1 MVYLPW
7 ILRTISPDPGTF
19 LSKKRYTLRRVIAP
33 KFDTKECAKMK
44 RWTRMLAI
52 LLSLMMLLSLSACGE
67 KPADPLVRELLGE
80 ETMAIVQK
88 DFPSPLE
95 YYRAVEQRR
104 AQELLS
110 FRNLTEYASAL
121 QDGFT
126 RNEILLSLDHSA
138 LEQDLRDYL
147 TESAGMDLSWLK
159 SLGFGY
165 AVGMQEDLR
174 QVDMILR
181 LNDTDLLSLTGVVD
195 PATMDMFLSVP
206 LLNED
211 WLQFNY
217 LELAERI
224 GAPADLQEL
233 SAAMTFSPE
242 GLSSLILRYH
252 ELVLNNVE
260 KVELTDGTASAG
272 GIENKCSIASV
283 KLEGE
288 DLQRVAKVLL
298 DAAEQ
303 DEELEKL
310 AYFIAGRTEEFYG
323 SEEDFHQ
330 YYVEWIQS
338 TRENL
343 ESTTP
348 EDKDKA
354 SVLMDVYIDPKGE
367 IQGRRLE
374 IHNDGETDALFSY
387 LITRDGDKLGLE
399 SEFSTHSGISS
410 SSGDSHSWSH
420 DNEAAISGSG
430 SLTQE
435 GKLSGS
441 FLIRAHT
448 VDDWDG
454 KREELDIPVF
464 TANVDGSF
472 GREGFLGDVELIPTQ
487 ELLDKACED
496 LGEDTPEPVLGLMR
510 SLTLFAS
517 NRSTQ
522 EKLDLRCV
530 LRSSGKDL
538 LTLTVLGESQEPF
551 AITAPAESVD
561 LDTWVGSI
569 GLATLSKIM
578 NKLMEAGMP
587 SSILNGILG

>member
-1 MVYLPW
+1 M
-7 ILRTISPDPGTF
+7 S
-19 LSKKRYTLRRVIAP
+19 RRVIAP

-88 DFPSPLE
+88 DYLTPLE

-104 AQELLS
+104 AQELMS
-110 FRNLTEYASAL
+110 FRNLTEYATAL
-121 QDGFT
+121 QKGFSRT
-126 RNEILLSLDHSA
+126 ELLLSLDQSA
-138 LEQDLRDYL
+138 LDQELRDYL
-147 TESAGMDLSWLK
+147 TESVGMDLSWLK

-181 LNDTDLLSLTGVVD
+181 LNDTDLLSLTGIVD
-195 PATMDMFLSVP
+195 PATMDVYASVP

-211 WLQFNY
+211 WLKFNY
-217 LELAERI
+217 LDLADQI

-288 DLQRVAKVLL
+288 DLLRVAKVLL
-298 DAAEQ
+298 DTAEQ

-330 YYVEWIQS
+330 YYLEWIQS
-338 TRENL
+338 TREHL

-348 EDKDKA
+348 EDMDKA
-354 SVLMDVYIDPKGE
+354 ALMDVYIDPKGE

-374 IHNDGETDALFSY
+374 IQSDGETDALFSY

-399 SEFSTHSGISS
+399 SEFSTHSDGSS
-410 SSGDSHSWSH
+410 SFSSGDSHSWSH
-420 DNEAAISGSG
+420 DIEAAISGSG

-435 GKLSGS
+435 GKLRGS
-441 FLIRAHT
+441 FLIRTHT

-464 TANVDGSF
+464 TANVEGSF
-472 GREGFLGDVELIPTQ
+472 GKEGFLGDVELIPTQ
-487 ELLDKACED
+487 ELLDKACEE
-496 LGEDTPEPVLGLMR
+496 LGEDTPEPVLGLVR

-522 EKLDLRCV
+522 EKLDLRCDV
-530 LRSSGKDL
+530 RSNGKDL

-551 AITAPAESVD
+551 AITAPSDSVD

-569 GLATLSKIM
+569 GFATLSKIM